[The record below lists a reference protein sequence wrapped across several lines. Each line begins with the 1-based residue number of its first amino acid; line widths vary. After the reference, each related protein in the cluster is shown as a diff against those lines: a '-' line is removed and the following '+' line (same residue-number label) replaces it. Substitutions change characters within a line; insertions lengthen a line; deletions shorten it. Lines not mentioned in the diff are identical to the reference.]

1 MLPLIAGGVFAVIII
16 IVIGYYAARF
26 MKGKLAIELAR
37 SAADSGDTLS
47 GSINLTAKK
56 SMQGALTV
64 SLVGQ
69 EKRRKRRHNSDQDQI
84 EWEEVYRQDQIVEE
98 TREFPA
104 GFSQSYQFEILA
116 PTATEARQGSAAL
129 RAAAESAGEGIV
141 GSMLNMA
148 AGAADMMQA
157 PIYWHIETRLDVKG
171 VDLFAKRKVSVN
183 LKN

>member
-1 MLPLIAGGVFAVIII
+1 MSPLIVGGVFAVIIF

-56 SMQGALTV
+56 SMRGALTV

-69 EKRRKRRHNSDQDQI
+69 EKRRKRRHNRDQDQI

-104 GFSQSYQFEILA
+104 GFSQSYQFEIL
-116 PTATEARQGSAAL
+116 SL
-129 RAAAESAGEGIV
+129 I
-141 GSMLNMA
+141 
-148 AGAADMMQA
+148 
-157 PIYWHIETRLDVKG
+157 HI
-171 VDLFAKRKVSVN
+171 
-183 LKN
+183 